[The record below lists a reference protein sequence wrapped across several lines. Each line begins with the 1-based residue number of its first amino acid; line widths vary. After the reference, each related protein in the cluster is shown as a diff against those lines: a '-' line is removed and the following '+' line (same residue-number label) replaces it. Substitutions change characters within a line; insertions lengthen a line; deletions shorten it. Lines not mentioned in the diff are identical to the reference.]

1 MTISIGSWKH
11 TRCTFGTTVV
21 SAIAALGMCLIAVG
35 PSSAQSYPSRLIKF
49 IVPLTPGSPIDVMAR
64 LTAHHLASRLGQNVI
79 VENRPGGGGMT
90 GTKAVATAAPDGYTL
105 LFAGVNH
112 TLSPAVFKG
121 LNYDPVKDF
130 APIATVGTGSWVL
143 VVVPSVPARSV
154 HELVAY
160 AKANPGRLNWG
171 FGVNTGPQL
180 LGEMFKTASGIN
192 VANISYKGGAQVVPD
207 MLGGRIQMNIA
218 TTATLLPLIRQGELR
233 ALAVTSEARSPD
245 LPDVPTMIES
255 GFPRLTLGLWG
266 GLLAPAGTPAGI
278 IRKLNAEINA
288 SVTSSEMDASMVKL
302 GFAPKVGSPQDFAA
316 LIVNEI
322 EAWGRAA
329 KSAGINPE

>member
-1 MTISIGSWKH
+1 MMISMGSWKH
-11 TRCTFGTTVV
+11 TRCTLGTTVV
-21 SAIAALGMCLIAVG
+21 TAIAVFAVCLITVA
-35 PSSAQSYPSRLIKF
+35 PSSAQSYPSRLVKF

-79 VENRPGGGGMT
+79 VENRAGGGGMP
-90 GTKAVATAAPDGYTL
+90 GTKAVATAPPDGYTL

-112 TLSPAVFKG
+112 TLSPAFSKG
-121 LNYDPVKDF
+121 LNYDPVRDF
-130 APIATVGTGSWVL
+130 APIATVGTGSWIL
-143 VVVPSVPARSV
+143 VVAPSVPARSV
-154 HELVAY
+154 QELIAY
-160 AKANPGRLNWG
+160 AKANPGILNWG

-218 TTATLLPLIRQGELR
+218 TTATLLPLIREGKLR
-233 ALAVTSEARSPD
+233 ALSVTSEARSPD

-266 GLLAPAGTPAGI
+266 GLLAPAGTPAGVI
-278 IRKLNAEINA
+278 DKLNAAINA
-288 SVTSSEMDASMVKL
+288 SVRSPEMNADMTKL

-322 EAWGRAA
+322 EAWGTAA
-329 KSAGINPE
+329 RSAGIFPE